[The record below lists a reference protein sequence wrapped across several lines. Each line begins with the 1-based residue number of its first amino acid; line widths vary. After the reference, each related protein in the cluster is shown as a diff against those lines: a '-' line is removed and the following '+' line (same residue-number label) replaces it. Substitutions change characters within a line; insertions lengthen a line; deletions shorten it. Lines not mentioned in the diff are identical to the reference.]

1 VRLFDYWERSGKVV
15 VVESGDRK
23 EEGSMAELVVI
34 GYPDEA
40 TAEAAQATLGKL
52 ERELVVDLAGSAV
65 VVADATGKVKMT
77 TPTHATGAGA
87 ASGAL
92 WGMLFGLLF
101 LIPIG
106 GMIIGGLM
114 GALFG
119 KMSDTGIKDEFVAQV
134 RDLLK
139 PNTAALVVMYRKATP
154 DKTLAA
160 LAPFGGTVLK
170 SSLSADTEA
179 AINEALSGGG
189 GTAATAGTP
198 STPTA

>member
-1 VRLFDYWERSGKVV
+1 
-15 VVESGDRK
+15 
-23 EEGSMAELVVI
+23 MAELVVI

-40 TAEAAQATLGKL
+40 TAEKAQAALAQL
-52 ERELVVDLAGSAV
+52 QHELVVDLAGSAV
-65 VVADATGKVKMT
+65 VVADANGKVRMT

-87 ASGAL
+87 ATGAM

-106 GMIIGGLM
+106 GLLIGGMM

-119 KMSDTGIKDEFVAQV
+119 KLSDTGIKDEFVSQV

-139 PNTAALVVMYRKATP
+139 PNTAGLVVMYRKATP
-154 DKTLAA
+154 DKTLEA

-170 SSLSADTEA
+170 SSLSAESEA
-179 AINEALSGGG
+179 AINEALSGGSQ
-189 GTAATAGTP
+189 APAEAP
-198 STPTA
+198 AQSSTPAS

>member
-1 VRLFDYWERSGKVV
+1 
-15 VVESGDRK
+15 
-23 EEGSMAELVVI
+23 MAELVVI

-40 TAEAAQATLGKL
+40 TAEKAQATLAQL
-52 ERELVVDLAGSAV
+52 QHDLVVDLAGSAV
-65 VVADATGKVKMT
+65 CVADANGKVRMT

-87 ASGAL
+87 ATGAL

-106 GMIIGGLM
+106 GLLIGGMM

-119 KMSDTGIKDEFVAQV
+119 KLSDTGIKDEFVAQV

-139 PNTAALVVMYRKATP
+139 PNTAALVIMYRKATP

-179 AINEALSGGG
+179 AINEALAGGSE
-189 GTAATAGTP
+189 
-198 STPTA
+198 STPAAASAPAQAPTQAS